1 VSSCEFLNRGLNDT
15 FRVQT
20 AGGRFVFR
28 VYRQGWRSR
37 SEILFELD
45 VLGHCDRAGVPVA
58 TPLARRDG
66 EFISS
71 IEQPEGS
78 RYAVMFTYAEG
89 AQLGNHSETQARS
102 FGAACAHLHRGTH
115 DFSSPHPRFVLDL
128 QHLIEHPLSTII
140 PFLQHRREDHE
151 YLARLAS
158 RVAQKIDSV
167 QSDLD
172 FGLCHG
178 DLHGVNAA
186 FDGDKITMFDFDCG
200 GLGWRAYDI
209 AVYRWALQ
217 IQNLPQNWQPFR
229 DAYRERRELR
239 EVDLDALPWL
249 VAARHLWLLGLHTAN
264 AEFLGRGVLGDSYWD
279 FWLKLVHDCEAK
291 ELKD

>member
-1 VSSCEFLNRGLNDT
+1 
-15 FRVQT
+15 
-20 AGGRFVFR
+20 
-28 VYRQGWRSR
+28 
-37 SEILFELD
+37 
-45 VLGHCDRAGVPVA
+45 
-58 TPLARRDG
+58 
-66 EFISS
+66 
-71 IEQPEGS
+71 
-78 RYAVMFTYAEG
+78 MFTYAEG

-209 AVYRWALQ
+209 AVYR
-217 IQNLPQNWQPFR
+217 
-229 DAYRERRELR
+229 
-239 EVDLDALPWL
+239 
-249 VAARHLWLLGLHTAN
+249 
-264 AEFLGRGVLGDSYWD
+264 
-279 FWLKLVHDCEAK
+279 
-291 ELKD
+291 